1 MKGAIVNQGGHHKS
15 FFKHMFNV
23 FSPLISLVTDLVF
36 LSIEQV
42 IENHSKQQEKQR
54 MDDSSELEQRD
65 EDTLEDAAE
74 DEEQEE
80 DEDEEDPRVEDSTN
94 PDVSFASQSD
104 PYTDGRLVKS
114 QSEAPVGSPKG

>member
-1 MKGAIVNQGGHHKS
+1 
-15 FFKHMFNV
+15 
-23 FSPLISLVTDLVF
+23 
-36 LSIEQV
+36 
-42 IENHSKQQEKQR
+42 

-65 EDTLEDAAE
+65 EDTLEEAAE

-80 DEDEEDPRVEDSTN
+80 DEDEPRVEDSTN
-94 PDVSFASQSD
+94 PEVSFASQSG